1 MNFIHIFFSLFI
13 PFIEVIKIKII
24 NLKINSAKILITF
37 SILIAIIFILF
48 ATIRVININNPQK
61 TIVMTNE
68 NYTSILYD
76 CNNNIENYLGLEV
89 TLTGYIFRMDDF
101 SDTQF
106 VIARDMLIN
115 STQAQIVGF
124 LCTYENAKEF
134 DDNLW
139 VKATGVITKGNFN
152 GQIPIVSIKTLKKIT
167 TPNDIFVYPPNQKE
181 NFNF

>member
-1 MNFIHIFFSLFI
+1 
-13 PFIEVIKIKII
+13 
-24 NLKINSAKILITF
+24 
-37 SILIAIIFILF
+37 
-48 ATIRVININNPQK
+48 
-61 TIVMTNE
+61 MTNE

-181 NFNF
+181 NLNF

>member
-1 MNFIHIFFSLFI
+1 MNFIHIFLSLFI

-24 NLKINSAKILITF
+24 NLKVNSTKILIAF
-37 SILIAIIFILF
+37 SIIIAIIFILL
-48 ATIRVININNPQK
+48 ATNRVLNINKQK
-61 TIVMTNE
+61 KSIIMTNE
-68 NYTSILYD
+68 NYTTILND
-76 CNNNIENYLGLEV
+76 CHNNIENYLGLEI
-89 TLTGYIFRMDDF
+89 TLSGYIFRMDDF

-124 LCTYENAKEF
+124 LCTYENAEEF

-152 GQIPIVSIKTLKKIT
+152 GQVPIVSIKTLKKIT
-167 TPNDIFVYPPNQKE
+167 TPNDIFVYPPNQ
-181 NFNF
+181 NF